1 MVLWWAA
8 FFIVGLIS
16 PPTPFYEVLA
26 SFLAAAL
33 PAIVFSV
40 APRGR
45 HESVRFPAHHPGAAA
60 ARCVSAVAACIIL
73 WECGGIEGRAFTAG
87 CFGAAAPRY
96 SYGRAQGAAGAK
108 ATSLET
114 EEAGSQSSLPG
125 IARLRSYLIASLDD
139 GRLDRA
145 GKGITGALVLD
156 YRKDLGFALNEAY
169 SYLGITHLLA
179 LSGMHLAVI
188 AVPLAKLLSLVLPS
202 RNRRDAVLL
211 AILFFYAA
219 VANFPPSLSRALAL
233 LAAVIG
239 YRFIG
244 LNSGLLTALVGGCFV
259 LCAFEPAVVFDAGFQ
274 LSFAAV
280 CGIALIG
287 IPLSRIA
294 DAAVPR
300 GFRGT
305 LIKMFLF
312 PALMTC
318 SVQFLTMP
326 LTIVL
331 FKRASLIS
339 PVVNT
344 IVSFPF
350 TVLLYLGVVYVF
362 VPFGPLRAVLAI
374 PTNLVCR
381 FLDVVPSAFSRAPHP
396 AVYFGDFNFAI
407 YFAGV
412 GFVAYF
418 FEKRRLERL
427 QYLLAGAFCVTLS
440 FVLHGAPLERP
451 THAAAP
457 GEAAAEAVRLEEKA
471 SAGSWT
477 IVKPGALYL
486 QLGGGLL
493 IVDETFSTHD
503 SYRLTRELWARGVRK
518 VELCIVAAPRLRPR
532 HGIFYF
538 AKRVSVSE
546 IVCSPY
552 LPLAHGRFEAD
563 MRRVG
568 ARVSTAMRGDTVR
581 TASFEVAVV
590 GPFFPPPGGA
600 SLPADSLRPRCR
612 IFERP
617 RLTLIPAANNMLA
630 VH

>member
-16 PPTPFYEVLA
+16 PPSPLCEVLA
-26 SFLAAAL
+26 SCLAAGI
-33 PAIVFSV
+33 PAIFFSIV
-40 APRGR
+40 SRRR
-45 HESVRFPAHHPGAAA
+45 HGFFRFPEHSPGGAAA
-60 ARCVSAVAACIIL
+60 VRYVSAVAACIIL

-87 CFGAAAPRY
+87 CFATGTPRY
-96 SYGRAQGAAGAK
+96 SYGRADGVGGAK
-108 ATSLET
+108 AASLET
-114 EEAGSQSSLPG
+114 EEASSQSILPG

-139 GRLDRA
+139 GRLDRS

-156 YRKDLGFALNEAY
+156 YRKDLGFALNETY

-211 AILFFYAA
+211 AILCLYAA

-239 YRFIG
+239 YRLIG

-259 LCAFEPAVVFDAGFQ
+259 LGAFEPAVVFDAGFQ

-287 IPLSRIA
+287 IPLSRMA
-294 DAAVPR
+294 EAAVPG

-305 LIKMFLF
+305 LIKTLLF
-312 PALMTC
+312 PALITC

-339 PVVNT
+339 PVVNV
-344 IVSFPF
+344 IVSLPF
-350 TVLLYLGVVYVF
+350 TALLYLGVVYVF
-362 VPFGPLRAVLAI
+362 VPFGPLRVVLAV
-374 PTNLVCR
+374 PTNLICR
-381 FLDVVPSAFSRAPHP
+381 FLDVVPLAFSRAPHP
-396 AVYFGDFNFAI
+396 AIYFGDFNFAI
-407 YFAGV
+407 YLAGA
-412 GFVAYF
+412 GLVAYF
-418 FEKRRLERL
+418 FERRPLERL
-427 QYLLAGAFCVTLS
+427 HCLLAGAFFVALS
-440 FVLHGAPLERP
+440 FVAHGAPLEQRAY
-451 THAAAP
+451 AAVSGKA
-457 GEAAAEAVRLEEKA
+457 GGAAVRLEDETL
-471 SAGSWT
+471 AGST

-486 QLGGGLL
+486 SRGGGLL
-493 IVDETFSTHD
+493 VVDERFSTHD

-518 VELCIVAAPRLRPR
+518 VELCIVAAPRLKPR

-538 AKRVSVSE
+538 VKRVSVGE

-581 TASFEVAVV
+581 TGSFEVVIV
-590 GPFFPPPGGA
+590 GPLFPPPGGA
-600 SLPADSLRPRCR
+600 SLPADSLRLRCR

-617 RLTLIPAANNMLA
+617 RLTSIPAANNMLA